1 MLNSMDEDDL
11 FVSTEDPVEVDD
23 ETRAAIERGRL
34 DAAEGRLYTMEEVR
48 ERVAAWT
55 TKYSSRNPR

>member
-1 MLNSMDEDDL
+1 MVKPIDEDDL

-23 ETRAAIERGRL
+23 ETRAAIKRGRL
-34 DAAEGRLYTMEEVR
+34 DAADGRLYTMEEVR